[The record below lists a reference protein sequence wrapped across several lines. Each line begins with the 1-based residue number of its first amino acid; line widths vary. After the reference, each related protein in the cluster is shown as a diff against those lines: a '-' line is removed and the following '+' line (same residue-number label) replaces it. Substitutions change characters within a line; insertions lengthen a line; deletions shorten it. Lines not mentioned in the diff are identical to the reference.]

1 MMMEELQL
9 LPPSPL
15 GALQTSFR
23 TAIGACVGG
32 AALPFVHAPL
42 QHWRPAEASQLLWAV
57 AAVLLAC
64 LGALRARYTHQRK
77 RRAALQYA
85 ALVLPLFFFSTL
97 AGTMLSE
104 LATVTPLSANE

>member
-1 MMMEELQL
+1 M

-15 GALQTSFR
+15 GALQTSMR

-32 AALPFVHAPL
+32 AALPLVHAPL
-42 QHWRPAEASQLLWAV
+42 QHLRPAEASQLLWVV
-57 AAVLLAC
+57 AAALLAC

-97 AGTMLSE
+97 AGTMLGK
-104 LATVTPLSANE
+104 LASVTPLGPNK